1 MEEPAKG
8 SMLIGHV
15 AVSTWGSNL
24 FRLSLAVTIAVA
36 FFASI
41 CSAQAPSAPSKPL
54 PPGPM
59 QAKVKA
65 GCTQCHN
72 TGRITESHFSRMQW
86 SDELDKMVGLG
97 AVVPDADRK
106 GLLDYLTTNF
116 GPLKGVA
123 RKTPRDG
130 DAK

>member
-8 SMLIGHV
+8 SMLIGHA
-15 AVSTWGSNL
+15 AVSMWGSNL
-24 FRLSLAVTIAVA
+24 LKLSFAVTLAVA

-41 CSAQAPSAPSKPL
+41 SVAQAPSAPAKPL

-72 TGRITESHFSRMQW
+72 ASRITESHYSRSQW

-106 GLLDYLTTNF
+106 ALLDYLTTNF

-123 RKTPRDG
+123 RKTPRDA
-130 DAK
+130 DPK

>member
-1 MEEPAKG
+1 
-8 SMLIGHV
+8 MLNRI
-15 AVSTWGSNL
+15 
-24 FRLSLAVTIAVA
+24 SLALFLFTAIHFAVGQSPE
-36 FFASI
+36 AS
-41 CSAQAPSAPSKPL
+41 AKPL

-72 TGRITESHFSRMQW
+72 VSRITEAHFSRMQW

-106 GLLDYLTTNF
+106 DLLDYLTTNF
-116 GPLKGVA
+116 GLQKGGPKKA
-123 RKTPRDG
+123 PKS